1 MNIASFFC
9 WSQLRKFDVHDSQ
22 KMSISQKLAMIDPV
36 RMRRT
41 TASRFLA
48 DK

>member
-1 MNIASFFC
+1 MNLSSDFC
-9 WSQLRKFDVHDSQ
+9 LSQMRKFDVHDSQ
-22 KMSISQKLAMIDPV
+22 KMSISQKLAMIDRGAP
-36 RMRRT
+36 

>member
-1 MNIASFFC
+1 MNIASSLC
-9 WSQLRKFDVHDSQ
+9 LSQLRKFDVHDSQ
-22 KMSISQKLAMIDPV
+22 KMSISQKLAMIDRGAP
-36 RMRRT
+36 